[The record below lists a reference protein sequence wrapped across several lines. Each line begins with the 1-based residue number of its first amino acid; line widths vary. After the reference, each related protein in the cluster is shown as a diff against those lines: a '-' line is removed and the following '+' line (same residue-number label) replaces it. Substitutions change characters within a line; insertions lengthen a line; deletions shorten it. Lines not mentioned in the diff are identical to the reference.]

1 MYKRQIP
8 TKRQQA
14 KVIESKSSSVPS
26 RASSQAQPPTDIEL
40 PPPDLEQSIESQ
52 SIETSMP
59 AEHYLT
65 DLGAHPLLNNAPQ
78 LSQWQDELREIEWEL
93 SLDVWQSC
101 PYD

>member
-14 KVIESKSSSVPS
+14 KVTESKPSFVPS
-26 RASSQAQPPTDIEL
+26 RVSSQAQPPTNIEL

-52 SIETSMP
+52 PIETSMP
-59 AEHYLT
+59 AEHYLS
-65 DLGAHPLLNNAPQ
+65 DLGVHPLLNNAPQ
-78 LSQWQDELREIEWEL
+78 LSLWLDELREIEWEL
-93 SLDVWQSC
+93 DKGVWESC

>member
-14 KVIESKSSSVPS
+14 KAVESKSSSVRS
-26 RASSQAQPPTDIEL
+26 RTSSHAQPPIDVEL
-40 PPPDLEQSIESQ
+40 PLPSDAQSIESL
-52 SIETSMP
+52 EKLTP
-59 AEHYLT
+59 AEHYLS
-65 DLGAHPLLNNAPQ
+65 DQDVHPLLNNAPQ

-93 SLDVWQSC
+93 NLDVWQSC